1 MEIYNNLRRTAIDN
15 INGNEISEKD
25 KKIVKDFLKYL
36 DAFCVDLNYTEFDV
50 LLNDENYEMV
60 FGLFDNVILKK
71 SK

>member
-1 MEIYNNLRRTAIDN
+1 MEISNNLRRATIDK

-25 KKIVKDFLKYL
+25 KIIVKDFIKYL
-36 DAFCVDLNYTEFDV
+36 DAFCADLNYTEFDI

-60 FGLFDNVILKK
+60 FGLFDNVILKN